1 MTTKVLWA
9 DGTESI
15 MIDVFGETYNRRTL
29 EPIWIGFWI
38 TSIFKVENDPKLTME
53 NSESGGCIIDEHLL
67 H

>member
-53 NSESGGCIIDEHLL
+53 NSESGG
-67 H
+67 